1 MSEEFPEYI
10 PGGGNPD
17 TRKKGE
23 RAPKKAEAAVPAP
36 TSPAGNSPTN
46 GEETVTGGGN
56 DGHNG
61 QGGDKAADTG
71 DAKNLPEVVNRV
83 NTGLAIFFDDLA
95 GKAQTQTEDLRV
107 MSAVEAVRQ
116 PVRVGLWL
124 MLLFF
129 GVGGLWA
136 SFAPISSAAVA
147 RGQVISESNRKTVQ
161 HLEGGII
168 EELLVRDGE
177 TVTAGQPLVRLRAT
191 TAEARKDLISNQYVA
206 AKALE
211 TRLLAEQDGK
221 DELVFPEA
229 VMAKQEEPKV
239 QETIATQQRLFKTRK
254 QALEG
259 ELGVIEQRIKQLND
273 QIGGLRAQQA
283 SVKEQMRLIKEEADV
298 VEKLLLSGNAQRPRF
313 LALKRRE
320 AELQGASGQFASEI
334 ARIQQA
340 VGEAEL
346 AKMNAENEFLNGVV
360 KELRDVQVQISDLEQ
375 NLKAS
380 TDVFERTVIS
390 SPLEGTVVGLKFHTV
405 GGVIS
410 PGVPIMDIVPKD
422 DRLVVE
428 AQVLPQDIDEVHE
441 GLIARVR
448 LTPYKSRRIP
458 PLEGK
463 VTQVSAD
470 SFTDQKTG
478 MSYYTAR
485 VEIDANFMKHLRNV
499 ELQPGMPADVLI
511 VTGERTFLAYL
522 LSPLSDSM
530 YRAFREQ

>member
-1 MSEEFPEYI
+1 MSEEFPVYI
-10 PGGGNPD
+10 PGGGAPD
-17 TRKKGE
+17 PRRK
-23 RAPKKAEAAVPAP
+23 APEPGNVTPAP
-36 TSPAGNSPTN
+36 RAGGEPPQNPPPPAPPS
-46 GEETVTGGGN
+46 
-56 DGHNG
+56 
-61 QGGDKAADTG
+61 G
-71 DAKNLPEVVNRV
+71 DAAAAEPNQLPAVVNRV
-83 NTGLAIFFDDLA
+83 NTGLALFFDDLA
-95 GKAQTQTEDLRV
+95 GKAQTQGEDLRT
-107 MSAVEAVRQ
+107 MTAVEATRQ
-116 PVRVGLWL
+116 PVRIGLWL
-124 MLLFF
+124 LILFF

-136 SFAPISSAAVA
+136 MFAPISSAAVA
-147 RGQVISESNRKTVQ
+147 RGQVMVESNRKTVQ

-168 EELLVRDGE
+168 EEILVKEGQMVVKD
-177 TVTAGQPLVRLRAT
+177 QPLVRLRAT
-191 TAEARKDLISNQYVA
+191 TAEARKDLITNQYVA

-211 TRLLAEQDGK
+211 TRLLAERDGL
-221 DELVFPEA
+221 DSLSFPESVLA
-229 VMAKQEEPKV
+229 QKDDPKV
-239 QETIATQQRLFKTRK
+239 QETLTSQERLFITRK

-259 ELGVIEQRIKQLND
+259 ELGVIEQRIRQLND

-283 SVKEQMRLIKEEADV
+283 SVREQMRLIKEEADV

-320 AELQGASGQFASEI
+320 AELQGASGQFAAEI

-346 AKMNAENEFLNGVV
+346 AKMNARNEFLNGVV

-380 TDVFERTVIS
+380 TDVFERTVIAA
-390 SPLEGTVVGLKFHTV
+390 PLEGTVVGLKFHTL
-405 GGVIS
+405 GGVIA
-410 PGVPIMDIVPKD
+410 PGAPIMDIVPKD

-428 AQVLPQDIDEVHE
+428 AQILPQDIDEVHE

-458 PLEGK
+458 PLEGN

-485 VEIDANFMKHLRNV
+485 VEIDPEFMKHLRNV

-511 VTGERTFLAYL
+511 VTGERTFLSYL